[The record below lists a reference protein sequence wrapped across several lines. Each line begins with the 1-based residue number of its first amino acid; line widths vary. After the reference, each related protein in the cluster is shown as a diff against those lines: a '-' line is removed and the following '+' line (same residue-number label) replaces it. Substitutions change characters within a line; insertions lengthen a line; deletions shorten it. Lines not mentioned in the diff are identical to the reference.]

1 MTDNKTVTII
11 SDKREVVLNVDAIL
25 YVKMDRDVASFHL
38 SRNESYKTKLQMFKL
53 EPMLGDGFIKVNRGC
68 LVAAIAIHE
77 ISDRIYLNNGEVLDY
92 AVYNKASIIKEF
104 QSKQQKVI
112 KSFHDAEKPSS
123 EAEYREHY
131 RVFDT
136 LPIAF
141 ADIEMI
147 FDSEFRAVDWVFRYA
162 NPALARLEKL
172 PLDKLM
178 GNTFRTLF
186 PDMDS
191 KWLRTYER
199 VILYGETLK
208 IIDHSP
214 EIDTYLDI
222 ICFPTFKGHCGC
234 ILFDIAELRS
244 FRNATNTEKALAV
257 FFDRLLKGN

>member
-1 MTDNKTVTII
+1 MTNPNTITII
-11 SDKREVVLNVDAIL
+11 SDKKEVVLNVESIL
-25 YVKMDRDVASFHL
+25 YVKMDRDVATIQL
-38 SRNESYKTKLQMFKL
+38 ARNESYKTKLPLFKL

-77 ISDRIYLNNGEVLDY
+77 ITDRIYLNNGEALEY
-92 AVYNKASIIKEF
+92 AAYNKAAIVGEF
-104 QSKQQKVI
+104 QAKQQKIVH
-112 KSFHDAEKPSS
+112 SFSQAEKPNTP
-123 EAEYREHY
+123 EEFHAHY
-131 RVFDT
+131 RVFDNF
-136 LPIAF
+136 PIAF
-141 ADIEMI
+141 ADIEMV

-162 NPALARLEKL
+162 NPAIAELEKI
-172 PLDKLM
+172 PLDKLL
-178 GNTFRTLF
+178 GSSFRTLF

-208 IIDHSP
+208 IIDYSP

-234 ILFDIAELRS
+234 ILFDIAEIRS
-244 FRNATNTEKALAV
+244 FRNATNTEKALAI